1 MDIQVEISDSQIQ
14 VQEIISQEEEE
25 IEKKPDGFTLGWLL
39 QHPEVR
45 ERMKD
50 QENLRRDP

>member
-39 QHPEVR
+39 HHPEVR